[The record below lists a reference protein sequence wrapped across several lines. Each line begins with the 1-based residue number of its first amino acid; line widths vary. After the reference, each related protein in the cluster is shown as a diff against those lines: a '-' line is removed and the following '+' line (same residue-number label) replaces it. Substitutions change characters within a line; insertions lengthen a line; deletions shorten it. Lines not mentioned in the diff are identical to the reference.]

1 MNTNILVA
9 ILFLFTFS
17 SCINNSKNKSPNIIF
32 ILVDDLG
39 WKDLGYSG
47 STFYETPNIDK
58 LRNESYE
65 FSSAYAASS
74 VCSPTRASIMTGK
87 HPARVN
93 ITDWIPG
100 DNPLDRLFL
109 GPKDL
114 HQLPLEE
121 VTIAEKLKNYG
132 YTTFYSG
139 KWHLGSKGYY
149 PEQNGFDINIGGF
162 EKGSPPGGYYTPYK
176 NPKLS
181 DGPEGEY
188 LTDRLTS
195 ESIKFIENNKKD
207 NPFALFL
214 AFYTVHTPIQAN
226 KKHVSYFEN
235 KLNKLDDNIAR
246 TRQEGK
252 AITLLN
258 QVNPDYASMVYALD
272 ENIGR
277 LIKSLK
283 ENNYYDDALIIFT
296 SDNGGLSTLRRVA
309 PTSVSPLRAGKG
321 WLYEGGIR
329 IPQLI
334 KMPEN
339 NKNIKIYEPTVSYD
353 LFPTILEFAGIENT
367 NQEIDG
373 ISLIPHLKTGKELNR
388 KDIFW
393 HFPHYHTSQWKPG
406 AAIRQGDWKLVEHY
420 ESNKIELF
428 NLKNDVGESK
438 NLNLIYPEKTESLLK
453 RLHELQKKTN
463 ANSVKIN
470 PNYNSPSN

>member
-1 MNTNILVA
+1 MNTNILIA

-100 DNPLDRLFL
+100 DNPLDRPFL

-428 NLKNDVGESK
+428 NLKDDVGESK

-470 PNYNSPSN
+470 SNYNSPSN

>member
-9 ILFLFTFS
+9 ILFLFIFS

-100 DNPLDRLFL
+100 DNPLDRRFL

-367 NQEIDG
+367 NQDIDG

-428 NLKNDVGESK
+428 NLKDDVGESK

-470 PNYNSPSN
+470 SNYNSPSN

>member
-100 DNPLDRLFL
+100 DNPLDRPFL

-226 KKHVSYFEN
+226 KKHVSYFKN

-470 PNYNSPSN
+470 SNYNSPSN

>member
-100 DNPLDRLFL
+100 DNPLDRPFL

-309 PTSVSPLRAGKG
+309 PTSVSPLRAWKG

-406 AAIRQGDWKLVEHY
+406 AAIRQGDWKLLEHY

>member
-100 DNPLDRLFL
+100 DNPLDRPFL

-162 EKGSPPGGYYTPYK
+162 EKGSPPEK
-176 NPKLS
+176 
-181 DGPEGEY
+181 
-188 LTDRLTS
+188 
-195 ESIKFIENNKKD
+195 
-207 NPFALFL
+207 
-214 AFYTVHTPIQAN
+214 
-226 KKHVSYFEN
+226 
-235 KLNKLDDNIAR
+235 
-246 TRQEGK
+246 
-252 AITLLN
+252 IT
-258 QVNPDYASMVYALD
+258 
-272 ENIGR
+272 
-277 LIKSLK
+277 
-283 ENNYYDDALIIFT
+283 
-296 SDNGGLSTLRRVA
+296 
-309 PTSVSPLRAGKG
+309 
-321 WLYEGGIR
+321 
-329 IPQLI
+329 
-334 KMPEN
+334 
-339 NKNIKIYEPTVSYD
+339 
-353 LFPTILEFAGIENT
+353 
-367 NQEIDG
+367 
-373 ISLIPHLKTGKELNR
+373 
-388 KDIFW
+388 
-393 HFPHYHTSQWKPG
+393 
-406 AAIRQGDWKLVEHY
+406 
-420 ESNKIELF
+420 
-428 NLKNDVGESK
+428 
-438 NLNLIYPEKTESLLK
+438 
-453 RLHELQKKTN
+453 
-463 ANSVKIN
+463 
-470 PNYNSPSN
+470 